1 MRGLFAELLKQFEH
15 NIRFDRLGF
24 SLHDP
29 ARNTLV
35 THALMQKGAFDVPS
49 EIPVEGSLELIL
61 QQHRTVEV
69 RDVETETDFA
79 DLRAMAKRIGFR
91 SFRIIPLTIE
101 RRVLGTMAVSRV
113 SPGGFPEEDIRFVQ
127 HVAELVA
134 LVLENALM
142 AEVLGKERSRLE
154 TLLNVSTALVSSL
167 NVDKWFQE
175 SPPQYAGRCAR
186 ASLIWRCTTRTLTL
200 CAPMF

>member
-1 MRGLFAELLKQFEH
+1 
-15 NIRFDRLGF
+15 
-24 SLHDP
+24 
-29 ARNTLV
+29 
-35 THALMQKGAFDVPS
+35 
-49 EIPVEGSLELIL
+49 L